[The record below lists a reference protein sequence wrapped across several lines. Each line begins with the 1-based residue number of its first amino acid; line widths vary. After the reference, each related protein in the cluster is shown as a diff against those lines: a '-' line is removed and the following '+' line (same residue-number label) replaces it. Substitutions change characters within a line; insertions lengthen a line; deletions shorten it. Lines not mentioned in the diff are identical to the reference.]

1 MADGA
6 ADVLLCGVGER
17 SMTNTNRT
25 VAIAAV
31 VGLAAVAGADVVSSS
46 FDASDDGWL
55 IADGNSP
62 ANESGTSVPEF
73 IVSGGNGGGFI
84 TTAIDWWGTAFFV
97 APDAYL
103 GDQSD
108 KVGGAII
115 VDRRFVRPDS
125 QADTM
130 QVDYAVDMTMTD
142 GSGSMT
148 LAVDLAVVSL
158 DSWESFE
165 VVLGAGGGW
174 FHLDSG
180 VSASDAEIAS
190 VLGDLGDVRVRG
202 NIRDTFGRVAID
214 NFGLV
219 PTPGTLAVLG
229 FAGLALGRRRR

>member
-1 MADGA
+1 MSNIQRTA
-6 ADVLLCGVGER
+6 VL
-17 SMTNTNRT
+17 
-25 VAIAAV
+25 VAVA
-31 VGLAAVAGADVVSSS
+31 GLAAGAGADVVSSS
-46 FDASDDGWL
+46 FDAGDDGWF
-55 IADGNSP
+55 ISDGNSP
-62 ANESGTSVPEF
+62 ANESATFAPEHM
-73 IVSGGNGGGFI
+73 VSGGNGGGFI
-84 TTAIDWWGTAFFV
+84 TTAINWRGTAFFV
-97 APDAYL
+97 APGSYL

-108 KVGGAII
+108 KAGGSIV
-115 VDRRFVRPDS
+115 VDRRFVHPDS

-180 VSASDAEIAS
+180 MAASDAEIAAL
-190 VLGDLGDVRVRG
+190 LGDLGDVRVRG

-219 PTPGTLAVLG
+219 PTPGTLGVLG
-229 FAGLALGRRRR
+229 FAGLVAARRRR